1 MNYIDIRSDTVTQPT
16 EEMRKAMACA
26 VVGDDVYC
34 EDPTVNELEKLAAK
48 MLGKQSAVFVMS
60 GTMGNQLAVMAATDR
75 GDEIITG
82 APYHIFESE
91 VGGIAVL
98 SGANVR
104 TLDFQSGL
112 PEPDAIEKAIRTEN
126 IHYPKTTMICLEN
139 AVGNGR
145 VVPLEI
151 MKNIYTLAG
160 KNKIHLHVDGARVFN
175 AAAALGCDVKEITK
189 YCDSIMCCLSKG
201 LCAPMGS
208 IVAGE
213 RSFIE
218 KVRKYRKMIG
228 GSTRQVGIVAAA
240 GIIALEK
247 MTKRV
252 GEDNANAKYFA
263 QKLSELDCIEIDPS
277 KVEINMIFFKLKKS
291 SKLIESLPALML
303 ERNIKI
309 NPGCKDGTFRFLTS
323 NDVTRDDIDTVIRN
337 LTEIFIKHD

>member
-26 VVGDDVYC
+26 VVGDDVYG

-48 MLGKQSAVFVMS
+48 MLGKQAAVFVMS

-104 TLDFQSGL
+104 ALDFQSGL
-112 PEPDAIEKAIRTEN
+112 PELDAIEKAIRTEN

-145 VVPLEI
+145 VVPLET

-208 IVAGE
+208 IVAGD
-213 RSFIE
+213 RDFIE

-228 GSTRQVGIVAAA
+228 GGTRQVGIVAAA

-291 SKLIESLPALML
+291 RKLIESLPALML

-323 NDVTRDDIDTVIRN
+323 NDVTKDDIDTVIRN